1 MNERERRLQ
10 QRAQER
16 EQQRRNRL
24 ISAGQNSLTSSLPS
38 VSVPIVAYQDTREE
52 ERAKRR
58 DAIESYNRKVAEER
72 VKLQLSGATLKEK
85 VSKHIKIVHIS
96 FLSIYI

>member
-24 ISAGQNSLTSSLPS
+24 ISAGQNTLTTSTYASLPP
-38 VSVPIVAYQDTREE
+38 VSVPIVSYQDDREE

-58 DAIESYNRKVAEER
+58 DAMNSYNRKVAEER
-72 VKLQLSGATLKEK
+72 VKLQLSGTGSGHGLDDK
-85 VSKHIKIVHIS
+85 VSRVNERI
-96 FLSIYI
+96 